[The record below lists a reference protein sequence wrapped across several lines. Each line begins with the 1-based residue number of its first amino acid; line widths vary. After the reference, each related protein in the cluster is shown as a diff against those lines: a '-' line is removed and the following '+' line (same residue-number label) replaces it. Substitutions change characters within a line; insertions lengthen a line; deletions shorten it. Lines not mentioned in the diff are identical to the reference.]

1 MLVVLSCSSSKKW
14 RNEMKT
20 LRILIL
26 TMAFGLAMPATAQDN
41 ETDNTAEVAPVDA
54 VPAVVVP
61 TLPPVEADVPPPAPA
76 PEEPKDVGEAVQVVG
91 EVITAFQSGHYLL
104 GISLSI
110 MLLTFAV
117 RMFWN
122 NLPRAAAPW
131 MAIGLA
137 TVATMASAWATGAPW
152 WQGLIS
158 GVAAGLGAIGMY
170 EVGGKKLGRKLAP
183 SPAAPSEA

>member
-1 MLVVLSCSSSKKW
+1 
-14 RNEMKT
+14 MKT

-41 ETDNTAEVAPVDA
+41 ETDNTAEVAPVDAVPAVVVPTLPPVDA